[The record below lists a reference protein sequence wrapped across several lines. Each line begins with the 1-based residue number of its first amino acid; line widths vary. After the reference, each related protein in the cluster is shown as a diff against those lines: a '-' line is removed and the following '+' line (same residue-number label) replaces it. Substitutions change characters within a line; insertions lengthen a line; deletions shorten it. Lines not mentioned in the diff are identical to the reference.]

1 MHQRKLDKAK
11 TRRNFHNCYRIRYKI
26 VNTKNIASLAQMD
39 KPNSRCKKGSEK
51 EFEVTLPAC
60 FVAEQNN
67 QTTGKKDSDEAQ

>member
-1 MHQRKLDKAK
+1 
-11 TRRNFHNCYRIRYKI
+11 
-26 VNTKNIASLAQMD
+26 MD